1 MRSRHPAIVT
11 TRSSMAALNRFVEAG
26 AILIF
31 ILVARRSSAVTHTV
45 SLFFK
50 KMENPLQS
58 SPRELKKEEEKNREE
73 RERERERERAGDGAG
88 RALKRK
94 EREKKKKNRRRER
107 RRREEKK

>member
-1 MRSRHPAIVT
+1 
-11 TRSSMAALNRFVEAG
+11 MAALNRFVEAG

-50 KMENPLQS
+50 KMENPS

-73 RERERERERAGDGAG
+73 RERERERERAT
-88 RALKRK
+88 ALE
-94 EREKKKKNRRRER
+94 ER
-107 RRREEKK
+107 

>member
-50 KMENPLQS
+50 KTPPALENS
-58 SPRELKKEEEKNREE
+58 KKKKKKIEKRE
-73 RERERERERAGDGAG
+73 RERERERESG
-88 RALKRK
+88 RRRWKSAEEKGEREEEEEQEK
-94 EREKKKKNRRRER
+94 REKKKRG
-107 RRREEKK
+107 EE

>member
-50 KMENPLQS
+50 KTPPALENS
-58 SPRELKKEEEKNREE
+58 KKKKKNREEREREE
-73 RERERERERAGDGAG
+73 RERERERERAT
-88 RALKRK
+88 ALE
-94 EREKKKKNRRRER
+94 ER
-107 RRREEKK
+107 

>member
-31 ILVARRSSAVTHTV
+31 ILVARRRLPLHTQSLSS
-45 SLFFK
+45 SRK
-50 KMENPLQS
+50 PLQPS
-58 SPRELKKEEEKNREE
+58 RTQKRRKKIEKREREK